1 MSTDPPKRRRRRGRR
16 RRKPSDPSPARTE
29 ATPTVDPAEDQAKA
43 RRKGRRRG
51 NARGRSRSRGGRG
64 KRKGSARRQGT
75 GHRRWWTKRW
85 SESLDVIQVGRRLGH
100 GRSYARQGRVEDLEL
115 DGGSVTA
122 RVQGSLKAP
131 YLVRMLFGQLKA
143 SDWRPLLRQLGEEGD
158 VGGSLVRG
166 EFPPEVEAAFARMGV
181 SLFPSG
187 PGDLRADCS
196 CPDPANPCKHV
207 AAVFYALGSEI
218 DRDPF
223 VLLRLRGLER
233 AALLEGLEGTPA
245 ARAAEVAPPSAE
257 EVARRK
263 DKLAR
268 REEREAAAEAAETE
282 PDPATPQ
289 PLPDDPQIFWAG
301 VGAGNGASR
310 VSHEDV
316 RVPATPGALIKRLG
330 GLTFWGGE
338 VGYQVTL
345 DRLYDG
351 ASAAGLHH
359 YIGDRY
365 PGADGDS

>member
-1 MSTDPPKRRRRRGRR
+1 MSTDPPKRRRRRR
-16 RRKPSDPSPARTE
+16 RRKPSDPSPARS
-29 ATPTVDPAEDQAKA
+29 K
-43 RRKGRRRG
+43 G
-51 NARGRSRSRGGRG
+51 NARGRGRSRGRG

-75 GHRRWWTKRW
+75 GHQRWWTKRW

-122 RVQGSLKAP
+122 RVQGSRKAP
-131 YLVRMLFGQLKA
+131 YMVRMLFGQLEA
-143 SDWRPLLRQLGEEGD
+143 SAWRALLRQLGEGGD
-158 VGGSLVRG
+158 VGASLVRG
-166 EFPPEVEAAFARMGV
+166 EFPPELETTFARMGV

-187 PGDLRADCS
+187 QGDLRADCS
-196 CPDPANPCKHV
+196 CPDTANPCKHV

-245 ARAAEVAPPSAE
+245 SRAAVVAPPSAE

-263 DKLAR
+263 DKLAQR
-268 REEREAAAEAAETE
+268 QEREAAAQAEETE
-282 PDPATPQ
+282 SEPATPQ
-289 PLPDDPQIFWAG
+289 PLPDDPQLFWAG

-359 YIGDRY
+359 YLGDRY
-365 PGADGDS
+365 PGADGES